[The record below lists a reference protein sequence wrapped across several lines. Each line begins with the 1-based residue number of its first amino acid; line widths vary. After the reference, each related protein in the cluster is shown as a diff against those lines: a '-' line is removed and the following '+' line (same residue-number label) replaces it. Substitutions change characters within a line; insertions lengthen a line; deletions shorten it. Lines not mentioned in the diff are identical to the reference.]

1 MMRRCYFGVS
11 LWVLFFFVFSSTVLF
26 ADEENRASS
35 IVNSGPSENKN
46 SVRLT
51 DYYESGDVSLDYLPD
66 DSVDISFTDAIT
78 LALKQNLELQAAT
91 YNTRSVAASLKSA
104 YGLYDPVLKVDF
116 KSGEMR
122 DILNLSFFSS
132 PTENEYQESSVSLIQ
147 KLPFGTELTL
157 AGTLREDDALPAPT
171 INPSHD
177 SQVSLGIVQ
186 PVLKGFGPTVFAQKV
201 VFASSDKQIA
211 LQDLRQQAFS
221 VVAAV
226 RNAYLGVL
234 QSQYELS
241 YRQTSVELAR
251 RIVQENNARVKA
263 GILAPVEKLEAEVG
277 LQARERLLLDSHRN
291 FDDALDQ
298 FNLLINAEEKIY
310 LPIIQNFNMNYQT
323 SEEAGIQS
331 GLMKRPDVIRRMKEI
346 EKVRTERT
354 IARNSLLPE
363 LDVVASYSQNGL
375 SDNAD
380 DSIEITK
387 DGDYDSWEV
396 GVRFSY
402 PLGSIESRNEVKR
415 SEIRLRQER
424 ALLTQL
430 RNEVRRDVRSAIR
443 NIDVSR
449 KKTEVAKRGH
459 DLAREK
465 LRILLKSREVGL
477 ATTRDVLDGEEDLAS
492 ARTDQITS
500 VADYFKAVTEY
511 LRVTG
516 TLLESENIVF
526 EGDVSPDNE
535 RIPFYRR

>member
-1 MMRRCYFGVS
+1 
-11 LWVLFFFVFSSTVLF
+11 
-26 ADEENRASS
+26 
-35 IVNSGPSENKN
+35 
-46 SVRLT
+46 
-51 DYYESGDVSLDYLPD
+51 
-66 DSVDISFTDAIT
+66 
-78 LALKQNLELQAAT
+78 
-91 YNTRSVAASLKSA
+91 
-104 YGLYDPVLKVDF
+104 
-116 KSGEMR
+116 
-122 DILNLSFFSS
+122 
-132 PTENEYQESSVSLIQ
+132 
-147 KLPFGTELTL
+147 LTL
-157 AGTLREDDALPAPT
+157 SGTLRKNEVIPTLT
-171 INPSHD
+171 INPAYD
-177 SQVSLGIVQ
+177 TQARLSLVQ

-211 LQDLRQQAFS
+211 LQDLRQKAFDI
-221 VVAAV
+221 VAAV
-226 RNAYLGVL
+226 RNAYLEAL

-241 YRQTSVELAR
+241 YRETSVELAR
-251 RIVQENNARVKA
+251 RIVQENNARVEA
-263 GILAPVEKLEAEVG
+263 GILAPVERLEAEVG
-277 LQARERLLLDSHRN
+277 LQTRERLLLDSQRN
-291 FDDALDQ
+291 FDDAVDQ
-298 FNLLINAEEKIY
+298 FNLLINAEETIY
-310 LPIIQNFNMNYQT
+310 LPVIQSFNMNYQT
-323 SEEAGIQS
+323 SEESGIQA
-331 GLMKRPDVIRRMKEI
+331 GLMNRPDVIRRMKEI

-363 LDVVASYSQNGL
+363 LDVVASYTQNGL

-380 DSIEITK
+380 DSIDITK

-396 GVRFSY
+396 GVQFSY

-430 RNEVRRDVRSAIR
+430 HNEVRRDVRSAIR

-459 DLAREK
+459 DLSQEK

-492 ARTDQITS
+492 ARTDQIAS
-500 VADYFKAVTEY
+500 VADYFKAVTDY

-526 EGDVSPDNE
+526 EGDVSPDIE